1 MYAEDGIHWELPEH
15 SLFMNKEIILK
26 NGERLEV
33 DRLERPQLLLDEMM
47 NRLCFIQ
54 LVPLLH

>member
-1 MYAEDGIHWELPEH
+1 
-15 SLFMNKEIILK
+15 MNKEIILK
-26 NGERLEV
+26 NGERIEV

-47 NRLCFIQ
+47 NLLCFIR